1 MDSCNGS
8 TQKCHLTVC
17 FLFFFSLFAI
27 KFFSERLYVAQSSS
41 QEQLDI
47 FFDLLQKTLAG
58 EIASLNKSIHTVQN
72 SSETSKNSQKP
83 HSRRHDHPS
92 SIIRGRLTNNVAALG
107 VRCRL
112 VEMCLSLLQNTG
124 FKSNYSGGQGISTDE
139 LSSHVGGVMTAATIT
154 TGTGGGVGSS
164 GGSVVSAGGR
174 TGGSSGSQG
183 QIDTGCLFPLARIA
197 LREKAYATILN
208 YFT

>member
-1 MDSCNGS
+1 
-8 TQKCHLTVC
+8 
-17 FLFFFSLFAI
+17 
-27 KFFSERLYVAQSSS
+27 
-41 QEQLDI
+41 
-47 FFDLLQKTLAG
+47 
-58 EIASLNKSIHTVQN
+58 
-72 SSETSKNSQKP
+72 
-83 HSRRHDHPS
+83 
-92 SIIRGRLTNNVAALG
+92 
-107 VRCRL
+107 
-112 VEMCLSLLQNTG
+112 MCLSLLQNTG